1 MTDYHA
7 EGVKLLAYV
16 PARALPSAFTISPRA
31 TAPPPTTTASEI
43 FSPCGLAQ
51 ARHPVRR
58 TVARHADSPERPPV
72 SSARGPRK
80 RRARR
85 HARLT
90 PSSRS
95 ENDATAV
102 LRARLALPP
111 SSPLPSR
118 LSDQPGPG
126 GFYEDVSPIF
136 RLPGGGTFFI
146 GNIRAAA
153 SLETL
158 RANNIT
164 HIINAQDLDSENFH
178 ERKGEAG
185 GEFTYL
191 RFPIAHW
198 WRAPEMQTHAGVRA
212 FYAPLF
218 NFAESALRRG
228 ENVMVHCLAGAH
240 RAGTSGISLV
250 MYFMNLSAP
259 QAVGYVRERRP
270 IVDPIGSFPDLL
282 RRLEKAMREKKA

>member
-1 MTDYHA
+1 MND
-7 EGVKLLAYV
+7 L
-16 PARALPSAFTISPRA
+16 
-31 TAPPPTTTASEI
+31 TASPPP
-43 FSPCGLAQ
+43 SPPL
-51 ARHPVRR
+51 R
-58 TVARHADSPERPPV
+58 T
-72 SSARGPRK
+72 
-80 RRARR
+80 
-85 HARLT
+85 
-90 PSSRS
+90 
-95 ENDATAV
+95 
-102 LRARLALPP
+102 
-111 SSPLPSR
+111 R

-126 GFYEDVSPIF
+126 ELYEDVSPIF
-136 RLPGGGTFFI
+136 RIPGGGTFFI

-158 RANNIT
+158 REHNIT
-164 HIINAQDLDSENFH
+164 HIINAQDVDSENFH
-178 ERKGEAG
+178 EHTNG

-198 WRAPEMQTHAGVRA
+198 WRAPDVATPAGVRA

-218 NFAESALRRG
+218 SFAERALQRG

-282 RRLEKAMREKKA
+282 KRLEKALREKKA

>member
-1 MTDYHA
+1 MTDT
-7 EGVKLLAYV
+7 L
-16 PARALPSAFTISPRA
+16 
-31 TAPPPTTTASEI
+31 
-43 FSPCGLAQ
+43 
-51 ARHPVRR
+51 
-58 TVARHADSPERPPV
+58 VA
-72 SSARGPRK
+72 
-80 RRARR
+80 
-85 HARLT
+85 
-90 PSSRS
+90 S
-95 ENDATAV
+95 ENDPTAS
-102 LRARLALPP
+102 P
-111 SSPLPSR
+111 SPPLPSR

-136 RLPGGGTFFI
+136 RIPGGGTFFI

-158 RANNIT
+158 REHNIT
-164 HIINAQDLDSENFH
+164 HIINAQDVDSENFH
-178 ERKGEAG
+178 EHTNG
-185 GEFTYL
+185 GEFAYL

-198 WRAPEMQTHAGVRA
+198 WRAPDVATPAGVRA

-218 NFAESALRRG
+218 SFAERALQRG

-282 RRLEKAMREKKA
+282 KRLEKALREKKA

>member
-1 MTDYHA
+1 M
-7 EGVKLLAYV
+7 
-16 PARALPSAFTISPRA
+16 
-31 TAPPPTTTASEI
+31 
-43 FSPCGLAQ
+43 
-51 ARHPVRR
+51 
-58 TVARHADSPERPPV
+58 
-72 SSARGPRK
+72 
-80 RRARR
+80 
-85 HARLT
+85 
-90 PSSRS
+90 
-95 ENDATAV
+95 
-102 LRARLALPP
+102 
-111 SSPLPSR
+111 
-118 LSDQPGPG
+118 
-126 GFYEDVSPIF
+126 SPIF
-136 RLPGGGTFFI
+136 RIPGGGTFFI

-178 ERKGEAG
+178 ERTKGEEG
-185 GEFTYL
+185 ESGEFTYL

-198 WRAPEMQTHAGVRA
+198 WRAPEMGTHAGVRA

-218 NFAESALRRG
+218 TFAESALKRG

-282 RRLEKAMREKKA
+282 RRLEKALREKKA